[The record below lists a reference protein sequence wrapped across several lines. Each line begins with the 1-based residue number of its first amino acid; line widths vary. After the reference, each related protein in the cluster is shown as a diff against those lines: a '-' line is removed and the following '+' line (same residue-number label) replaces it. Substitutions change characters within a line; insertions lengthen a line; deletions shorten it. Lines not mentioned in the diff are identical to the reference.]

1 MHIKASFIVIK
12 YVTRYYANQIHS
24 KKRLSQQLFEALP
37 MTVYSAEVT
46 MVLMSR
52 DQSFAISWKTQ
63 AGPAPV

>member
-1 MHIKASFIVIK
+1 M
-12 YVTRYYANQIHS
+12 QISAAYDSH
-24 KKRLSQQLFEALP
+24 P
-37 MTVYSAEVT
+37 AEVT